1 MASRERLECRAAQRE
16 HSPHR
21 KCAWFDTLIC
31 VAWDLTFQ
39 TFNVCVRRRPQAS
52 WIIRTASA

>member
-39 TFNVCVRRRPQAS
+39 TFNPSLRRL
-52 WIIRTASA
+52 